1 MIRTADRM
9 GHITEEDSFQNNLL
23 EKIYGSVAG
32 RMLIR
37 PLVTPVVSIAMGKL
51 LDSRLSA
58 AAVKPFIRFNHLDM
72 SDYEKRKYISYNDFF
87 KRKIREGA
95 RHIDMEPG
103 HFISPCDCR
112 VSVYPVDEKARLH
125 IKQTEYTIEELLR
138 NPSLGKRYQG
148 GYVWVLRLCVQDYH
162 RYIYIDD
169 GEESRHIRI
178 PGVLHT
184 VNPVANDVY
193 PIYKENTRE
202 YSLLRSRHFGTVLMM
217 EVGAL
222 MVGKIEN
229 HSESSSVKRGQ
240 EKGNFAFGGSTII
253 LMTQKDKVL
262 PDQDILKNS
271 RRGIETRVHLGEKTG
286 YCPQ

>member
-138 NPSLGKRYQG
+138 NPSLGKDIRVAMG
-148 GYVWVLRLCVQDYH
+148 GCFVSAFRIITDIFIRTMRRSPDASGSRGSCIQSTPWPTMPIRST
-162 RYIYIDD
+162 RKTA
-169 GEESRHIRI
+169 ES
-178 PGVLHT
+178 
-184 VNPVANDVY
+184 
-193 PIYKENTRE
+193 
-202 YSLLRSRHFGTVLMM
+202 
-217 EVGAL
+217 
-222 MVGKIEN
+222 
-229 HSESSSVKRGQ
+229 
-240 EKGNFAFGGSTII
+240 I
-253 LMTQKDKVL
+253 LF
-262 PDQDILKNS
+262 
-271 RRGIETRVHLGEKTG
+271 
-286 YCPQ
+286 

>member
-32 RMLIR
+32 RMMIR
-37 PLVTPVVSIAMGKL
+37 PLVTPVVSIAMGWL

-72 SDYEKRKYISYNDFF
+72 SDYEKRKYTSYNDFF

-112 VSVYPVDEKARLH
+112 VSVYPADEKARLH

-138 NPSLGKRYQG
+138 NPSLGKRISG
-148 GYVWVLRLCVQDYH
+148 WLCVGASSLRSGLSQIYLSGQCGGVRTHQD
-162 RYIYIDD
+162 
-169 GEESRHIRI
+169 
-178 PGVLHT
+178 PG
-184 VNPVANDVY
+184 NPAYSQPRGQRCY
-193 PIYKENTRE
+193 PIYKENSRE
-202 YSLLRSRHFGTVLMM
+202 YSLLKTENFRTVLMM

-222 MVGKIEN
+222 FVGRIEN
-229 HSESSSVKRGQ
+229 RPRKVSVKRGD
-240 EKGNFAFGGSTII
+240 EKGNFAFGGSTI
-253 LMTQKDKVL
+253 VL
-262 PDQDILKNS
+262 ITEKNAVKPDEDILNNS
-271 RRGIETRVHLGEKTG
+271 REGIETRVLMGEKIG
-286 YCPQ
+286 ESF

>member
-9 GHITEEDSFQNNLL
+9 GHITEEDSFQSNIL

-162 RYIYIDD
+162 RYIYPDNAA
-169 GEESRHIRI
+169 ESGRIRI
-178 PGVLHT
+178 PGILHT
-184 VNPVANDVY
+184 VNPVANDAY
-193 PIYKENTRE
+193 PIYKENSRE
-202 YSLLRSRHFGTVLMM
+202 YSLLKT
-217 EVGAL
+217 
-222 MVGKIEN
+222 EN
-229 HSESSSVKRGQ
+229 VPLRGRVKRGK
-240 EKGNFAFGGSTII
+240 EKGNFAFGGSTI
-253 LMTQKDKVL
+253 VL
-262 PDQDILKNS
+262 ITEKNAVKPDEDILNNS
-271 RRGIETRVHLGEKTG
+271 REGIETRVFMGEKIG
-286 YCPQ
+286 ESF

>member
-37 PLVTPVVSIAMGKL
+37 PLVTPVVSIAMGWI

-87 KRKIREGA
+87 KRKIREDA

-125 IKQTEYTIEELLR
+125 IKQTEYTIDELLR

-162 RYIYIDD
+162 RYIYPDNAA
-169 GEESRHIRI
+169 ESGRIRI
-178 PGVLHT
+178 PGILHT
-184 VNPVANDVY
+184 VNPVANDAY
-193 PIYKENTRE
+193 PIYKENSRE
-202 YSLLRSRHFGTVLMM
+202 YSLLKTENFRTVLMM

-222 MVGKIEN
+222 LVGRIEN
-229 HSESSSVKRGQ
+229 RPGKAFVKRGD
-240 EKGNFAFGGSTII
+240 EKGNFAFGGSTI
-253 LMTQKDKVL
+253 VL
-262 PDQDILKNS
+262 ITEKNAVKPDEDILNNS
-271 RRGIETRVHLGEKTG
+271 REGIETRVFMGEKIG
-286 YCPQ
+286 ESF